1 MKIVILSREPNS
13 YSTKSLV
20 KAAEKR
26 DHAAVVLDYTKCY
39 MAIEARKP
47 YIYYKGEKIEDVGA
61 VIVRVNPA
69 YTAYVSSVIRQFE
82 MMGVATSI
90 SSLAVVRA
98 GDKLRSLQLLS
109 RSGVHIP
116 KTVFARQSAD
126 VKQLIDLVGGSP
138 VVVKLLEGT
147 MGIGVV
153 LAETRKAAQSVI
165 EAFYGLGANI
175 LIQEFIE
182 EAHGQDLRA
191 IVVGDTVV
199 GAMLRQGAEGDF
211 RSNLHRGGTSAPAE
225 LTQKEKNIAIKAA
238 RTLGLHVAG
247 VDIIRSKR
255 GPLVIEVNNS
265 PGLSGIEAQ
274 TGEDIAGAIIDYTV
288 QKAGKKHRK
297 DRIGA

>member
-1 MKIVILSREPNS
+1 
-13 YSTKSLV
+13 
-20 KAAEKR
+20 
-26 DHAAVVLDYTKCY
+26 
-39 MAIEARKP
+39 
-47 YIYYKGEKIEDVGA
+47 
-61 VIVRVNPA
+61 
-69 YTAYVSSVIRQFE
+69 